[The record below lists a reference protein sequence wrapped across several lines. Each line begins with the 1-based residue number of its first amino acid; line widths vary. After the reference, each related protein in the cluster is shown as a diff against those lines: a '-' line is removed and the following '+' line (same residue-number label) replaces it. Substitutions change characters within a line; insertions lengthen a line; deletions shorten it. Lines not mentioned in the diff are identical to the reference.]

1 MGYWGGGEQTP
12 ELPISSPKNGALP
25 MTQPPLGTSPGGP
38 GPFDERGPGYP
49 DVASPQADATFE
61 QHPAPVVPP
70 VDPSLDQPHAFSATP
85 YGADDNADSDSTAQV
100 AKGEAKQVANTAL
113 DSGKDVAQ
121 TAKNEAANVA
131 AEAKQQAAS
140 LFDTVRTEAGEQAS
154 TQQQRIAEAL
164 HGLSK
169 ELGGMASGSEESG
182 PLTDLAHQASAKGG
196 EIAHWLQDREPADVL
211 EAVRSFGRR
220 RPVAF
225 LALCGLAGVLAGRV
239 TRSTVA
245 SRTSLDSPDDKA
257 TERSA
262 LEHDGTARPVVEPV
276 PATYSTGVL
285 GATPETTE
293 APLYGDD
300 PTRPGTGYTG
310 TTRPVT
316 ELNGDLTR

>member
-1 MGYWGGGEQTP
+1 
-12 ELPISSPKNGALP
+12 
-25 MTQPPLGTSPGGP
+25 MTQPPLGTTPGGP

-49 DVASPQADATFE
+49 DVASTETDTTFGQRADGPIDEPLYTAGDPYRPAAT
-61 QHPAPVVPP
+61 
-70 VDPSLDQPHAFSATP
+70 STST
-85 YGADDNADSDSTAQV
+85 YDDDAVAADSDSTV
-100 AKGEAKQVANTAL
+100 DTAKGEAKQVAGTAL
-113 DSGKDVAQ
+113 DSGKNVAQ
-121 TAKNEAANVA
+121 TAKSEATNVA

-154 TQQQRIAEAL
+154 TQQQRVAGAL
-164 HGLSK
+164 HGLAK
-169 ELGGMASGSEESG
+169 ELGGMASSSEESG
-182 PLTDLAHQASAKGG
+182 PLTDLAHQASQKGG
-196 EIAHWLQDREPADVL
+196 EIAHWLEDREPADVV
-211 EAVRSFGRR
+211 EAVRSFARR
-220 RPVAF
+220 RPLAF
-225 LALCGLAGVLAGRV
+225 LALCGAAGVLAGRV

-245 SRTSLDSPDDKA
+245 TRTSLDSKDDP
-257 TERSA
+257 TSDHSE
-262 LEHDGTARPVVEPV
+262 LQTNGTARPVAEPV

>member
-1 MGYWGGGEQTP
+1 
-12 ELPISSPKNGALP
+12 

-38 GPFDERGPGYP
+38 GPFDERAPGFP
-49 DVASPQADATFE
+49 DVASPEADATFE
-61 QHPAPVVPP
+61 QHPAPVAQP
-70 VDPSLDQPHAFSATP
+70 VDTSLDQHHPYSATP
-85 YGADDNADSDSTAQV
+85 SGTDDHAAATGSDSTAQV
-100 AKGEAKQVANTAL
+100 AKGEAKQVAGTAL

-140 LFDTVRTEAGEQAS
+140 LLDTVRTEAGEQAS

-169 ELGGMASGSEESG
+169 ELGGMAAGSEESG
-182 PLTDLAHQASAKGG
+182 PLTDLANQASAKGG

-245 SRTSLDSPDDKA
+245 TRTSLDSTDDTA

-262 LEHDGTARPVVEPV
+262 LAHNGTARPVVEPV

-310 TTRPVT
+310 TTHPVT

>member
-1 MGYWGGGEQTP
+1 
-12 ELPISSPKNGALP
+12 
-25 MTQPPLGTSPGGP
+25 MTQPPLGTTPGGP

-49 DVASPQADATFE
+49 DVA
-61 QHPAPVVPP
+61 
-70 VDPSLDQPHAFSATP
+70 PSSTDTTLDQNSPYPTATSTT
-85 YGADDNADSDSTAQV
+85 YGEPASTEPDSKV
-100 AKGEAKQVANTAL
+100 EEAKGEAKQVAGTAL

-121 TAKNEAANVA
+121 TAKNEAAHVA

-154 TQQQRIAEAL
+154 TQQQRVAEAL
-164 HGLSK
+164 HGLAK
-169 ELGGMASGSEESG
+169 ELDGMAAGSEQSG

-196 EIAHWLQDREPADVL
+196 EIAHWLQEREPADVL

-245 SRTSLDSPDDKA
+245 NRTSLDSSDGGVSDR
-257 TERSA
+257 ELSSN
-262 LEHDGTARPVVEPV
+262 GTARPVVEPV

>member
-1 MGYWGGGEQTP
+1 
-12 ELPISSPKNGALP
+12 

-38 GPFDERGPGYP
+38 GPFDERRPGYP
-49 DVASPQADATFE
+49 DVASPGTDATFD
-61 QHPAPVVPP
+61 QYADRPVAEPL
-70 VDPSLDQPHAFSATP
+70 DTTLDQHRP
-85 YGADDNADSDSTAQV
+85 YPTTTSGTHGDTAAPTAPDSKVDT
-100 AKGEAKQVANTAL
+100 AKGEAKQVAGTAL

-121 TAKNEAANVA
+121 TAKSEAANVA
-131 AEAKQQAAS
+131 AEAKQQAVS

-245 SRTSLDSPDDKA
+245 NRTSLDSTADHAA
-257 TERSA
+257 TERTA
-262 LEHDGTARPVVEPV
+262 LESNGTARPVVEPV

-285 GATPETTE
+285 GATPETTD

-310 TTRPVT
+310 TTRPAT